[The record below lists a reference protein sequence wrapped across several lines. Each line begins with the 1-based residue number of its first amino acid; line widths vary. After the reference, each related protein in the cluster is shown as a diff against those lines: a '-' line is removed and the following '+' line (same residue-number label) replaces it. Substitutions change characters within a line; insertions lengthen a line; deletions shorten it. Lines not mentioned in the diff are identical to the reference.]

1 MLPVVSFFL
10 LLLIF
15 PLTASAAVVNY
26 YYSTAS
32 AALSACKSDNN
43 NACIQTSG
51 NSPSCIAA
59 PSDSNNSTVYLRQDP
74 ANYQKYYWYYGCVSG
89 SPSSCTGGKVTD
101 INSGSC
107 VCPAGQSEVNGV
119 CKLPEPTYSQDCP
132 KDQYRISSGCVP
144 IPDCNKN
151 SSTGGFFFDVTLA
164 PPACARTDINICMSD
179 INTID
184 CPALD
189 HDCIKPGQICSNN
202 QANIDYANSSQPV
215 RNASAK
221 TQSQSASSDAAA
233 RSSDAAASASAK
245 QAAAQAAQQEAAAA
259 AAAAQASA
267 QAYPPPSPE
276 TQAAQQASAAAAAK
290 AAASA
295 AAAAAAA
302 ESAAAAQQLAQ
313 HAAADDSIIT
323 PSYPGGRSENAAG
336 HASGDSLGSLQRLND
351 TLAGIYTGPNG
362 DGEGGSGTGS
372 DGSAD
377 MGSCPGCAKESTLA
391 KLGEGVRKT
400 KAAPGSGSFDN
411 SEPSQA
417 LIDAQADLDAKFA
430 EVKSGLSNSVKL
442 NASGS
447 GQLPVFDF
455 GTIMGVHVIVD
466 LNKYADPLSWVG
478 LLVLFMAALIAVR
491 IFLE

>member
-1 MLPVVSFFL
+1 MLAVVSFFL

-43 NACIQTSG
+43 NNACNQTSG
-51 NSPSCIAA
+51 NSPSCIAD
-59 PSDSNNSTVYLRQDP
+59 PSGSNNSTVYLRQDP

-119 CKLPEPTYSQDCP
+119 CKLPEPTYTQDCP

-151 SSTGGFFFDVTLA
+151 TSIGGYFFDVGSA
-164 PPACARTDINICMSD
+164 SCMSGVEMNICID
-179 INTID
+179 GPDANTPGAHPID
-184 CPALD
+184 CPPIS
-189 HDCIKPGQICSNN
+189 DCISVGDICSNN
-202 QANIDYANSSQPV
+202 PSYLDSITASQPA
-215 RNASAK
+215 RNAVAKQDATVAKGSAE
-221 TQSQSASSDAAA
+221 QSVSDAQ
-233 RSSDAAASASAK
+233 AAANAK
-245 QAAAQAAQQEAAAA
+245 QAAAESAQQQVDAAQNSYNQQKSIDSTSTATQDALQTLSRITSQANQLIQEA
-259 AAAAQASA
+259 QNS
-267 QAYPPPSPE
+267 
-276 TQAAQQASAAAAAK
+276 AQQAIK
-290 AAASA
+290 AAQDALHSA
-295 AAAAAAA
+295 QD
-302 ESAAAAQQLAQ
+302 E
-313 HAAADDSIIT
+313 ADIV
-323 PSYPGGRSENAAG
+323 PSLPGGISENRAA
-336 HASGDSLGSLQRLND
+336 HAQGDAISAGQALQGALDGRAVDGSLSGD
-351 TLAGIYTGPNG
+351 
-362 DGEGGSGTGS
+362 GSG
-372 DGSAD
+372 D

-391 KLGEGVRKT
+391 KLGEGFGKT

-417 LIDAQADLDAKFA
+417 LIDAQAELDAKFA